1 MRSKEPK
8 TSANPLSGP
17 RGRALSSGGGGG
29 KPELH
34 RQERP
39 RLARGEGRRE
49 PARGEG
55 RRGDRPSAAELDEG
69 SLAEP
74 WQVTLA

>member
-8 TSANPLSGP
+8 TSANSLSGP
-17 RGRALSSGGGGG
+17 RGRSLSSGGGGG

-39 RLARGEGRRE
+39 R
-49 PARGEG
+49 PAWGEG

-74 WQVTLA
+74 WQVTLE